1 MFLCRCQAYLDQLV
15 EKHPDIVTRESL
27 GKSIQGRQLDMVT
40 ITQPEEAGEV
50 VERERE
56 VKKRTILV
64 MSRQQ
69 PGESPASYVVQ
80 GRLDTTVTLLTTIY
94 YLHFICIHVRSDRFP
109 GVQTQNSRRAEGEI
123 DIQSELVWQEREIFD
138 ICVLRSS
145 P

>member
-40 ITQPEEAGEV
+40 ITQPEETDQVGEAREAG
-50 VERERE
+50 ERE

-94 YLHFICIHVRSDRFP
+94 TSFVFMSGLIDFLVSKHKIAAELREKLIFKVSWSGRRERYL
-109 GVQTQNSRRAEGEI
+109 
-123 DIQSELVWQEREIFD
+123 IF
-138 ICVLRSS
+138 VS
-145 P
+145 